1 MRPPPPQ
8 TTDLW
13 TAHGKSTEL
22 TRRRRCFA
30 SSTGVSEGGLEPP
43 PRGLAPQAK
52 RVALAD
58 ILKGSAAVLGTL
70 ADRKASPGHGSNL
83 PCPKVRE
90 SRRRRSRNGA
100 GAWTPAAARPF
111 PLVSAAVTLRCMC
124 SARAGRR
131 RRRRC
136 SAIRAQPKKPDHD
149 GERFGQRHGVRGDS
163 VARRRSRPRAAALR
177 VFRLR
182 RVRGRENVRPGPPWR
197 SPYLAG

>member
-83 PCPKVRE
+83 RCQKYGRAGGGVPETGPVHGHLPPHG
-90 SRRRRSRNGA
+90 RSRWYPQQSPCDVCVLQEPAGGVDDAVPRFGPNQKSPTTTGRDLDNG
-100 GAWTPAAARPF
+100 T
-111 PLVSAAVTLRCMC
+111 VSAV
-124 SARAGRR
+124 
-131 RRRRC
+131 
-136 SAIRAQPKKPDHD
+136 IRSRD
-149 GERFGQRHGVRGDS
+149 GDPAPGQR
-163 VARRRSRPRAAALR
+163 L
-177 VFRLR
+177 
-182 RVRGRENVRPGPPWR
+182 
-197 SPYLAG
+197 